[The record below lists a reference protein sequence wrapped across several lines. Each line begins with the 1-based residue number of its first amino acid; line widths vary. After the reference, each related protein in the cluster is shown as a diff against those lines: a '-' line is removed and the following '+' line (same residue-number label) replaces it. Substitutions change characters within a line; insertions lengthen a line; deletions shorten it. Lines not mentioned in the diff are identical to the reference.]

1 MSRQWRS
8 DDTSKW
14 LEGFGLG
21 GSGTSY
27 AVPANEGCSGTISTT
42 TLTLATAGTFANGDL
57 VLIHQT
63 RGTGTGTWELNK
75 ITSGGG
81 TTTLTMAYTLKNAYT
96 DSGANQAQVIEMNQY
111 NGMTTGAI
119 TAPAWDGSKGGIL
132 AWFDKGTTTIDN
144 TITITGRG
152 FLGGPGADNVNR
164 AAYKGEGT
172 PGLYLVPSPLE
183 MDNRAANGNG
193 GGGGAGS
200 SVSSNHP
207 TGGGGGG
214 HGASGQAG
222 QRASGAGGTGGS
234 SVGNANLTS
243 ANFGGGGGGC
253 DQDGTAPAGGSG
265 GGMCFVFSKNI
276 IITGG
281 ITLNGNTGA
290 ISSNSYGGTT
300 SSAGGAGGSCLL
312 KCETATLGSSLITSS
327 GGSQISATWAGG
339 AGAVGRIHLDYSGSY
354 TGTTSPT
361 IDVTLDATIIEGG
374 SSNSSSFFLLF

>member
-1 MSRQWRS
+1 MAQRTWRS
-8 DDTSKW
+8 DDTDTW
-14 LEGFGLG
+14 LDAFGAG

-27 AVPANEGCSGTISTT
+27 AVPSNEGCSGTISTS

-63 RGTGTGTWELNK
+63 RGTGVGTWELNK

-81 TTTLTMAYTLKNAYT
+81 TTTLTMAYTLTNTYT
-96 DSGANQAQVIEMNQY
+96 DSGASQAQVIEMNQY
-111 NGMTTGAI
+111 DGLTTGAI

-144 TITITGRG
+144 TLTLTGKG
-152 FLGGPGADNVNR
+152 FSGGPGVSNVNR
-164 AAYKGEGT
+164 AGYKGEGT
-172 PGLYLVPSPLE
+172 PGLYLTPSPLE

-193 GGGGAGS
+193 GGGGAGNV
-200 SVSSNHP
+200 VSGNHP

-214 HGASGQAG
+214 NGASGQNG

-234 SVGNANLTS
+234 SVGNAGLTS
-243 ANFGGGGGGC
+243 NNFGGGGGGC
-253 DQDGTAPAGGSG
+253 DQDGAAPAGGAG
-265 GGMCFVFSKNI
+265 GGIAFIFSKNI
-276 IITGG
+276 TITGG

-290 ISSNSYGGTT
+290 VSSNGYGGTT

-312 KCETATLGSSLITSS
+312 KCETATLGSTLITAS

-339 AGAVGRIHLDYSGSY
+339 AGSVGRIHIDYSTSY
-354 TGTTSPT
+354 TGTTTPT
-361 IDVTLDATIIEGG
+361 IDATLDSTIVAGG
-374 SSNSSSFFLLF
+374 GTGNFFMWY